1 MSMRWAEHVA
11 RMGRKRIVKKP
22 ESKKIQVL
30 TDGNSKIK
38 KGNVK
43 WINVAQYMDKWWAFV
58 NTTMN
63 LRVP

>member
-1 MSMRWAEHVA
+1 M
-11 RMGRKRIVKKP
+11 KKP

>member
-11 RMGRKRIVKKP
+11 RMGRKQIVKKP
-22 ESKKIQVL
+22 EGKKIQVL